1 MEKIVLPPTPRSPS
15 VEFDFSR
22 GRLSLRG
29 EAYPE
34 NAASFFGPLLQAVRE
49 HLADGGQEPME
60 VEIDL
65 VYFNSSS
72 AKALMTLFQL
82 CEEAAEGGRPVV
94 IRWWHAPDDETIREF
109 GEDFAEDFVHAAFE
123 LHEKEETLS

>member
-15 VEFDFSR
+15 VDFDFQT
-22 GRLSLRG
+22 GRLGLRG

-34 NAASFFGPLLQAVRE
+34 NAAAFFGPLLQAVRE
-49 HLADGGQEPME
+49 HFADGGRDPTE

-94 IRWWHAPDDETIREF
+94 VRWWHGADDETIREF
-109 GEDFAEDFVHAAFE
+109 GEDFAEDFVHATFE
-123 LHEKEETLS
+123 LREKEETPS